1 MDEIFSITVMGSTDL
16 DISSPMLNVIVRIS
30 IANATTGELIPKAD
44 VDKKCISAYE
54 KTDYISP
61 VATHGVKL
69 DDLSTLSPYWDETFL
84 YNETISSILSDEVLI
99 FFEIFD
105 TYIHSSRRNFTPIAW
120 SFLRLKNPEDCRNL
134 GRPCQLQLHYYPN
147 VNFDISLKGIK
158 LPIQTLLINRKK
170 CKGYLTVEVKREEM
184 QETYD
189 ITKRPRN
196 SFQHEIGREELE
208 KLINRKDEDEN
219 EEEEKKEKSKKKP
232 KPRILRPANR
242 KCTIPRL
249 LKAQIPAG
257 ERGALALSFNRNG
270 DVLAV
275 AIQESKDFVIQ
286 LYTASINN
294 SFEKFKTILA
304 HVDLIYE
311 ITFSDDDRLMMTVSA
326 DGMAKVWLNEGK
338 YNLVS
343 SLAHPSYVY
352 SGKFHPKE
360 DRLVVTAG
368 IDCIIRLWDR
378 PKQQVIMEFTGHNTR
393 INSLSFSADGASLYA
408 GDADGIISVWA
419 TDLEPNG
426 IDGFELV
433 KLVKEGEIEKCTIT
447 HVEMGR
453 SKFSLLVHTQDNVVR
468 IFETKVMVPSQR
480 YTGIICRK
488 YRMMSTFSP
497 DGKFILAGSEDG
509 SVMLWTVRKAEP
521 VTVSEWTCK
530 FDAPVTAVAWN
541 RVENMI
547 AISSFA
553 EGQPVL
559 VFYDP
564 DSPPS
569 AQDDLDDI

>member
-1 MDEIFSITVMGSTDL
+1 MV
-16 DISSPMLNVIVRIS
+16 NVIVRIS
-30 IANATTGELIPKAD
+30 IVNETTGELILKAD
-44 VDKKCISAYE
+44 TNKKCISAYE

-69 DDLSTLSPYWDETFL
+69 DDLATLSPYWDETFL
-84 YNETISSILSDEVLI
+84 YNESVSSILSDDVLI

-105 TYIHSSRRNFTPIAW
+105 TFIHSSRHNFTPIAW

-134 GRPCQLQLHYYPN
+134 GRPCQLQLHYYPS

-158 LPIQTLLINRKK
+158 LPVQTLLINRRK
-170 CKGYLTVEVKREEM
+170 CKGYLTVEVRREEM

-189 ITKRPRN
+189 ITKRPKN
-196 SFQHEIGREELE
+196 FFQHEVGREELE
-208 KLINRKDEDEN
+208 KLINRKVDDDN
-219 EEEEKKEKSKKKP
+219 EEEEKKEKGKKKP

-242 KCTIPRL
+242 KCTIPKL

-257 ERGALALSFNRNG
+257 ERGALALAFNRNG

-275 AIQESKDFVIQ
+275 AIQESKNFVIQ
-286 LYTASINN
+286 LYTAGINN
-294 SFEKFKTILA
+294 SIEKFKTILA

-311 ITFSDDDRLMMTVSA
+311 ISFSDDDRLMMTVSA

-338 YNLVS
+338 YQLVS

-352 SGKFHPKE
+352 TGKFHPRD
-360 DRLVVTAG
+360 DRLVATAG
-368 IDCIIRLWDR
+368 IDKIIRIWDR
-378 PKQQVIMEFTGHNTR
+378 PEQVVIMEFNAHDTR
-393 INSLSFSADGASLYA
+393 INSLSFSSDGASLYA
-408 GDADGIISVWA
+408 GDANGIISVWN
-419 TDLEPNG
+419 TDLEENG
-426 IDGFELV
+426 ADGFELV
-433 KLVKEGEIEKCTIT
+433 KVVKEGEIEKCTIT
-447 HVEMGR
+447 HVEMGK

-480 YTGIICRK
+480 YTGIICKK

-509 SVMLWTVRKAEP
+509 NVMLWTVRKAEP
-521 VTVSEWTCK
+521 VTVSEWSCK
-530 FDAPVTAVAWN
+530 FDAPVNAVAWN

-564 DSPPS
+564 DTPS
-569 AQDDLDDI
+569 SAHDDFDSI